1 MSPYSEDEKREA
13 ADDLDVIARKQG
25 LVVSYVNTEGNKL
38 FWPGVLVA
46 TGLVVIAICI
56 VVYGV

>member
-1 MSPYSEDEKREA
+1 MSYTNEEKQK
-13 ADDLDVIARKQG
+13 ADDELETIARKQG
-25 LVVSYVNTEGNKL
+25 LRVSYVETKKNSL

-46 TGLVVIAICI
+46 TGLVIAICI

>member
-1 MSPYSEDEKREA
+1 MSYMKEEKQAVNDE
-13 ADDLDVIARKQG
+13 LDVISRKQG
-25 LVVSYVNTEGNKL
+25 LRVSYVETKKNSF

-46 TGLVVIAICI
+46 TGLTVIAICI

>member
-1 MSPYSEDEKREA
+1 MSYTKDEKQE
-13 ADDLDVIARKQG
+13 ADDELETIARKQG
-25 LVVSYVNTEGNKL
+25 LRVSYVETKKNSF

-46 TGLVVIAICI
+46 TGLTVIAICI

>member
-1 MSPYSEDEKREA
+1 MSYTMEEKQE
-13 ADDLDVIARKQG
+13 ADDELETIARKQG
-25 LVVSYVNTEGNKL
+25 LRISYVETKKNSL

-46 TGLVVIAICI
+46 TGLVIAICI

>member
-1 MSPYSEDEKREA
+1 MSYMKEEKQAVNDE
-13 ADDLDVIARKQG
+13 LDVISRKQG
-25 LVVSYVNTEGNKL
+25 LRISYVETKKNSF

-46 TGLVVIAICI
+46 TGLTVIAICI

>member
-1 MSPYSEDEKREA
+1 MSYTMEEKQE
-13 ADDLDVIARKQG
+13 ADDELETIARKQG
-25 LVVSYVNTEGNKL
+25 LRVSYVETKKNSL

-46 TGLVVIAICI
+46 TGLVIAICI

>member
-1 MSPYSEDEKREA
+1 MSYMKEEKQAVNDE
-13 ADDLDVIARKQG
+13 LDVISRKQG
-25 LVVSYVNTEGNKL
+25 LRVSYVEAKKNSF

-46 TGLVVIAICI
+46 TGLTVIAICI